1 MQFIR
6 LTQLN
11 TNSPVWV
18 NKDIVRYVEPL
29 KPKGSIVYLDEDSPV
44 EAIEVKELHFTVA
57 KRLNT
62 EE

>member
-6 LTQLN
+6 LTHLN

-18 NKDIVRYVEPL
+18 NKDMVTYVEPL

-44 EAIEVKELHFTVA
+44 ETIEVKELHFTVA